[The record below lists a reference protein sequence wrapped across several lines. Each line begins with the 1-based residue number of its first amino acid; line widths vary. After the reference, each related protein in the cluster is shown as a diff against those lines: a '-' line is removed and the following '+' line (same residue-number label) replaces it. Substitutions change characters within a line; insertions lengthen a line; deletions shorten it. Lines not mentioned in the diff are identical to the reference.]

1 MAKIQAQMSTE
12 IALDLVKASESIKSM
27 TNLVNTSTNA
37 WKAQESQLKM
47 TGDYLGATKAKYEGL
62 GSSIQAQQAKIE
74 ALKQKQSEL
83 KGDTQQTA
91 EQYLKF
97 QQQIDQATTKL
108 SSLEVQQN
116 KAKQSMSYYQ
126 SGLADLQK
134 GYRQQNDLSESYVK
148 RLQAEG
154 RENEALQAKLNG
166 SKTAVNNLNKQ
177 YEAQVKMLKEVAQ
190 SGDGDAYAKQ
200 KQRINET
207 ASAIAHAKR
216 EQIELSNELRKSN
229 PTFFDKLKTGI
240 HETNSKIDELGRNV
254 NRSNSVLGTFREK
267 LSFGA
272 IAGMASSAIQSIS
285 SSVMGLSG
293 EVLATSDSLEKFEST
308 MNFADKSK
316 KETEEASKYFK
327 TYADKTVYELQDVA
341 NTGAQL
347 ASNGIEKYKEITIAS
362 GNLNAVAGGNKE
374 TFKSLGMVLTQTAGA
389 GKLTTENW
397 NQLADAIPGA
407 SGKLQETLSKNGA
420 FVGNFR
426 EAMENGEISSEEF
439 LTAIEQL
446 GNNKGAEKAAKSTKT
461 FEGAFGSLKSTVV
474 NGLNDMVGVVGKENI
489 TKSITGFGDTVKNVF
504 DYLKDHKKELS
515 SIGKSVFEISKI
527 FGMAVWDTAK
537 GIIVGISDSINA
549 MNGHSKKS
557 KDPLKNIASALKEVS
572 KHKDAIKT
580 VGKVLVAYFASKAVL
595 NTSKS
600 LFGTITGGISDVK
613 KAGSGVNGA
622 LNWVM
627 GVRGEDAVNNKL
639 GGIKKIGRGTKS
651 AFKWTAS
658 VATKTAKLALTGLL
672 NTAKFVGN
680 GIKLAFN
687 FAKANPMILIATAVI
702 GVSIALY
709 ELYKHNKKFKG
720 FVDGLVKSVKDF
732 SKGVVEKFK
741 VGFKAVVKAGKAT
754 IDFFK
759 KDWKEILLFLINP
772 VAGGF
777 ALIYKHNKK
786 FKDFVDG
793 IWKTAQNFG
802 KTFWKGLTGFFGNI
816 GDKIDAGYDKVTD
829 FIGKIKSK
837 TTDMWSH
844 IKNGFKSMWDGMKTL
859 AGNGINAIIKIPN
872 AGISGINNL
881 IADFGGSKNA
891 IGKIPEVK
899 FAAGTGMF
907 SNVRRAITQPT
918 LAMLNDGHDSPE
930 TGHQEAVI
938 MPNGE
943 MVLPQGRNSRMVLPA
958 GAEVLNATEL
968 KMLMSMQAIP
978 FANGTG
984 FWSKLW
990 DSTTSIAGNAWDG
1003 IKDTAKKFT
1012 EMLGFIGG
1020 AIKDPA
1026 GTLAKKFNPNANKL
1040 DGVFNPLGNA
1050 LFKTPK
1056 TQAKGWWSELWNMA
1070 QSATDEGGGSMSAVG
1085 DDYPAKW
1092 KAMGLDAMVDPW
1104 GYYIRECVSFVASRL
1119 HNSGVKA
1126 SLFSGLGNGYQWVNA
1141 RVPHMSK
1148 PKVGSVAVYGPGS
1161 QFPNHVAMV
1170 TSVKGDRYSGEEYN
1184 QLVGGSPDGR
1194 YHTYSNRLASQ
1205 ATTFLDFGL
1214 SGGSGSDDKPLKDK
1228 NSPLQKLIKKQVGG
1242 MFDWIQKFLAPED
1255 DGDPA
1260 GGGGATGVER
1270 WRSSV
1275 IKALKKNGFDATDS
1289 QVNAWL
1295 KVIKR
1300 ESNGDPK
1307 AINNWD
1313 SNARAGHP
1321 SQGLVQTI
1329 DTTFNAHKFPGH
1341 NNMLNGYDSLL
1352 AGIHYAAWRYGRGQY
1367 MFDRVSGPLGYA
1379 NGGLVS
1385 KNGIYELA
1393 EGNMPEYIIPTD
1405 MAKRG
1410 RAWSL
1415 LAEVVGKFAGEA
1427 PKPQNNNSDS
1437 QALAKLEAK
1446 FDAVVGLLT
1455 QLVANGQQPIEVN
1468 NILDGQS
1475 FANGLVP
1482 YMNKA
1487 QNQFEI
1493 RQGHLRGGLI

>member
-1 MAKIQAQMSTE
+1 MAKVQAQMSTE

-190 SGDGDAYAKQ
+190 SGDGDAYVKQ

-207 ASAIAHAKR
+207 ATALAHAKTEANQFEKEVNQMNHVPSLFEKMKNGVKKFGDE
-216 EQIELSNELRKSN
+216 EQKSSKS
-229 PTFFDKLKTGI
+229 TEFLKSFVAGNLIANGI
-240 HETNSKIDELGRNV
+240 STITSKITESAKAGYEGALAAEKATEKWKNLGFAQKDIDKFGGAIKDLKYNTNLSGQAANEMITKFYGV
-254 NRSNSVLGTFREK
+254 THSVDASIKLAKGVGSISDQLK
-267 LSFGA
+267 LSSEQADGFSKGLA
-272 IAGMASSAIQSIS
+272 KIEASGKVTSGSLARLEKQAPGLTTAMQQASGMSQQAFDDLLKSGEMTSDQFNDILNKSSESYDKNAKAYSNTAEGSKKKLSLIWEDTRKALMKPLVSIS
-285 SSVMGLSG
+285 SSGFNELSKVMQSPQIQKGIEGIGKGIAWVAEGATSLMKYIADHQKDLGSIVGSIISIGTEFGKGVWSVAKDTIKLIADSFNMLSG
-293 EVLATSDSLEKFEST
+293 
-308 MNFADKSK
+308 
-316 KETEEASKYFK
+316 
-327 TYADKTVYELQDVA
+327 
-341 NTGAQL
+341 
-347 ASNGIEKYKEITIAS
+347 
-362 GNLNAVAGGNKE
+362 
-374 TFKSLGMVLTQTAGA
+374 
-389 GKLTTENW
+389 
-397 NQLADAIPGA
+397 
-407 SGKLQETLSKNGA
+407 
-420 FVGNFR
+420 
-426 EAMENGEISSEEF
+426 
-439 LTAIEQL
+439 
-446 GNNKGAEKAAKSTKT
+446 
-461 FEGAFGSLKSTVV
+461 
-474 NGLNDMVGVVGKENI
+474 
-489 TKSITGFGDTVKNVF
+489 
-504 DYLKDHKKELS
+504 
-515 SIGKSVFEISKI
+515 
-527 FGMAVWDTAK
+527 
-537 GIIVGISDSINA
+537 DSIKA
-549 MNGHSKKS
+549 
-557 KDPLKNIASALKEVS
+557 KDPLHTVSGALKSIAS
-572 KHKDAIKT
+572 HKKAIQAIGIT
-580 VGKVLVAYFASKAVL
+580 FASY
-595 NTSKS
+595 
-600 LFGTITGGISDVK
+600 FI
-613 KAGSGVNGA
+613 
-622 LNWVM
+622 
-627 GVRGEDAVNNKL
+627 
-639 GGIKKIGRGTKS
+639 
-651 AFKWTAS
+651 
-658 VATKTAKLALTGLL
+658 ATK
-672 NTAKFVGN
+672 VIN
-680 GIKLAFN
+680 GIKTFTTTMKGIPLAFN
-687 FAKANPMILIATAVI
+687 AIKVAVASNPLGIFLVAVTTV
-702 GVSIALY
+702 GVALY

-816 GDKIDAGYDKVTD
+816 GHKIDAGYDKVTN

-837 TTDMWSH
+837 TTDMWKH
-844 IKNGFKSMWDGMKTL
+844 IKNGFKSMWDGMKQL
-859 AGNGINAIIKIPN
+859 AGTGINAVIKIPN

-891 IGKIPEVK
+891 ISKIPEVK
-899 FAAGTGMF
+899 FATGTGMF

-943 MVLPQGRNSRMVLPA
+943 MVLPRGRNYRMVLPA

-968 KMLMSMQAIP
+968 KTLMSMQAMP
-978 FANGTG
+978 FASGTG

-1003 IKDTAKKFT
+1003 VKDTAKKFT
-1012 EMLGFIGG
+1012 EMLSFIGG
-1020 AIKDPA
+1020 VIKDPA
-1026 GTLAKKFNPNANKL
+1026 GTLTKKFNPNANKL
-1040 DGVFNPLGNA
+1040 DGAFNPLGNA

-1056 TQAKGWWSELWNMA
+1056 IQAKGWWSELWNMA
-1070 QSATDEGGGSMSAVG
+1070 NEASNAGGGAMGAVG
-1085 DDYPAKW
+1085 DDYPTKW
-1092 KAMGLDAMVDPW
+1092 KAMGKDAIADPW
-1104 GYYIRECVSFVASRL
+1104 GYFIRECVSFVANRL
-1119 HNSGVKA
+1119 NNSGVNP
-1126 SLFSGLGNGYQWVNA
+1126 SLFSGLGNGNQWVSA

-1148 PKVGSVAVYGPGS
+1148 PKTGSVAVYGPGS
-1161 QFPNHVAMV
+1161 EFGNHVAMV
-1170 TSVKGDRYSGEEYN
+1170 TGVNGDKYSGEEYN
-1184 QLVGGSPDGR
+1184 WSGDGL
-1194 YHTYSNRLASQ
+1194 YHTYANRLASR

-1214 SGGSGSDDKPLKDK
+1214 RGKTE
-1228 NSPLQKLIKKQVGG
+1228 NSEGVKANTGLQKLIKKQVGG
-1242 MFDWIQKFLAPED
+1242 MFDWITKFLAPETD
-1255 DGDPA
+1255 ADPS

-1289 QVNAWL
+1289 QVSAWMR
-1295 KVIKR
+1295 VIQR
-1300 ESNGDPK
+1300 ESNGDPH
-1307 AINNWD
+1307 AQNNWD
-1313 SNARAGHP
+1313 SNAMAGIP
-1321 SQGLVQTI
+1321 SKGLVQTI
-1329 DTTFNAHKFPGH
+1329 EPTFNAYKHKGH
-1341 NNMLNGYDSLL
+1341 DNIFNGYDNLL
-1352 AGIHYAAWRYGRGQY
+1352 AGIAYMKARYGSDASA
-1367 MFDRVSGPLGYA
+1367 FARVSGPMGYA

-1455 QLVANGQQPIEVN
+1455 QLVANGQQPVEIH
-1468 NILDGQS
+1468 NIIDG
-1475 FANGLVP
+1475 NGLSNGLAP
-1482 YMNKA
+1482 FMSKA
-1487 QNQFEI
+1487 LNRHDSRNQIIIGGANI
-1493 RQGHLRGGLI
+1493 R

>member
-1 MAKIQAQMSTE
+1 MAKVQAQMSTE

-190 SGDGDAYAKQ
+190 SGDGDAYVKQ
-200 KQRINET
+200 KIRINET
-207 ASAIAHAKR
+207 ASAIAHAKT
-216 EQIELSNELRKSN
+216 EQKELASELRKSN

-240 HETNSKIDELGRNV
+240 HETNSKIDELGINV
-254 NRSNSVLGTFREK
+254 NRSNSVLGSFREK

-347 ASNGIEKYKEITIAS
+347 ASNGIENYKEITIAS

-426 EAMENGEISSEEF
+426 EAMENGEITSEEF

-595 NTSKS
+595 NTSKT

-741 VGFKAVVKAGKAT
+741 DGFKAVVKAGKAT

-759 KDWKEILLFLINP
+759 KNWKEILLFLINP

-816 GDKIDAGYDKVTD
+816 GKKLDSGYDKVTD

-837 TTDMWSH
+837 TTDMWNH
-844 IKNGFKSMWDGMKTL
+844 IKNGFKAMWDGMKQL
-859 AGNGINAIIKIPN
+859 AGNGINAVIKIPN

-899 FAAGTGMF
+899 FATGTGMF

-943 MVLPQGRNSRMVLPA
+943 MVLPQGRNKRMVLPA

-978 FANGTG
+978 FASGTG

-1040 DGVFNPLGNA
+1040 DGAFNPLGNA

-1070 QSATDEGGGSMSAVG
+1070 NEASNAGGGVMGAVG

-1092 KAMGLDAMVDPW
+1092 KSMGKDAIADPW
-1104 GYYIRECVSFVASRL
+1104 GYYIRECVSFVANRLNNSRV
-1119 HNSGVKA
+1119 NP
-1126 SLFSGLGNGYQWVNA
+1126 SLFSGLGNGNQWVSA

-1148 PKVGSVAVYGPGS
+1148 PKIGSVAVYGPGS
-1161 QFPNHVAMV
+1161 EFGNHVAMV
-1170 TSVKGDRYSGEEYN
+1170 TGVNGDKYSGEEYN
-1184 QLVGGSPDGR
+1184 WSGDGL
-1194 YHTYSNRLASQ
+1194 YHTYANRLASR
-1205 ATTFLDFGL
+1205 ASTFLDFGL
-1214 SGGSGSDDKPLKDK
+1214 RGKTEDSEGVKANTG
-1228 NSPLQKLIKKQVGG
+1228 LQKLIKKQVGG
-1242 MFDWIQKFLAPED
+1242 MFDWITKFLAPETD
-1255 DGDPA
+1255 ADPS

-1289 QVNAWL
+1289 QVSAWMR
-1295 KVIKR
+1295 VIQR
-1300 ESNGDPK
+1300 ESNGNPK
-1307 AINNWD
+1307 AVNNWD
-1313 SNARAGHP
+1313 SNAMAGIP
-1321 SQGLVQTI
+1321 SKGLVQTI
-1329 DTTFNAHKFPGH
+1329 EPTFNAYKHKGH
-1341 NNMLNGYDSLL
+1341 DNIFNGYDNLL
-1352 AGIHYAAWRYGRGQY
+1352 AGIAYMKARYGSDASA
-1367 MFDRVSGPLGYA
+1367 FARVSGPMGYA

>member
-1 MAKIQAQMSTE
+1 MAKVQAQMSTE

-37 WKAQESQLKM
+37 WRAQESQLKM

-108 SSLEVQQN
+108 SSLEAQQT

-190 SGDGDAYAKQ
+190 SGDGDAYVKQ

-207 ASAIAHAKR
+207 ATALAHAKT
-216 EQIELSNELRKSN
+216 EANQFEKEVNQMNHVPSLFEKMKNGVKKFGDEAQKSSKS
-229 PTFFDKLKTGI
+229 TEFLKSFVAGNLIANGI
-240 HETNSKIDELGRNV
+240 STITSKITESAKAGYEGALAAEKATEKWKNLGFAQKDIDKFGGAIKDLKYNTNLSGQAANEMITKFYGV
-254 NRSNSVLGTFREK
+254 THSVDASIKLAKGVGSISDQLK
-267 LSFGA
+267 LSSEQADGFSKGLA
-272 IAGMASSAIQSIS
+272 KIEASGKVTSGSLARLEKQAPGLTTAMQQASGMSQQAFDDLLKSGEMTSDQFNDILNKSSESYDKNAKAYSNTAEGSKKKLSLIWEDTRKALMKPLVSIS
-285 SSVMGLSG
+285 SSGFNELSKVMQSSQMQKGIEGIGKGIAWVAEGATSLMKYIADHQKDLGSIVGSIISIGTEFGKGVWSVAKDTIKLIADSFNMLSG
-293 EVLATSDSLEKFEST
+293 D
-308 MNFADKSK
+308 SK
-316 KETEEASKYFK
+316 KA
-327 TYADKTVYELQDVA
+327 
-341 NTGAQL
+341 
-347 ASNGIEKYKEITIAS
+347 
-362 GNLNAVAGGNKE
+362 
-374 TFKSLGMVLTQTAGA
+374 
-389 GKLTTENW
+389 
-397 NQLADAIPGA
+397 
-407 SGKLQETLSKNGA
+407 
-420 FVGNFR
+420 
-426 EAMENGEISSEEF
+426 
-439 LTAIEQL
+439 
-446 GNNKGAEKAAKSTKT
+446 
-461 FEGAFGSLKSTVV
+461 
-474 NGLNDMVGVVGKENI
+474 
-489 TKSITGFGDTVKNVF
+489 
-504 DYLKDHKKELS
+504 
-515 SIGKSVFEISKI
+515 
-527 FGMAVWDTAK
+527 
-537 GIIVGISDSINA
+537 
-549 MNGHSKKS
+549 
-557 KDPLKNIASALKEVS
+557 KDPLHTVSGALKSIAS
-572 KHKDAIKT
+572 HKKAIQAIGIT
-580 VGKVLVAYFASKAVL
+580 FASY
-595 NTSKS
+595 
-600 LFGTITGGISDVK
+600 FI
-613 KAGSGVNGA
+613 
-622 LNWVM
+622 
-627 GVRGEDAVNNKL
+627 
-639 GGIKKIGRGTKS
+639 
-651 AFKWTAS
+651 
-658 VATKTAKLALTGLL
+658 ATK
-672 NTAKFVGN
+672 VIN
-680 GIKLAFN
+680 GIKTFTTTMKGIPLAFN
-687 FAKANPMILIATAVI
+687 AIKVAVASNPLGIFLVAVTTV
-702 GVSIALY
+702 GVALY

-816 GDKIDAGYDKVTD
+816 GKKLDSGYNKVSD
-829 FIGKIKSK
+829 FAGKIKSK
-837 TTDMWSH
+837 ATEMWDH
-844 IKNGFKSMWDGMKTL
+844 VKNGFKDMWNGMKTL
-859 AGNGINAIIKIPN
+859 AGNGINAVIKIPN

-899 FAAGTGMF
+899 FATGTGMF

-943 MVLPQGRNSRMVLPA
+943 MVLPRGRNSRMVLPA

-968 KMLMSMQAIP
+968 KTLMSMQAMP
-978 FANGTG
+978 FASGTG
-984 FWSKLW
+984 LWSKLW

-1012 EMLGFIGG
+1012 EMLSFIGG
-1020 AIKDPA
+1020 VIKDPA
-1026 GTLAKKFNPNANKL
+1026 GTLTKKFNPNANKL
-1040 DGVFNPLGNA
+1040 DGAFNPLGNA

-1070 QSATDEGGGSMSAVG
+1070 NEASNAGGGVMGAVG

-1092 KAMGLDAMVDPW
+1092 KSIGKDAIADPW
-1104 GYYIRECVSFVASRL
+1104 GYFIRECVSFVANRL
-1119 HNSGVKA
+1119 NNSGVNP
-1126 SLFSGLGNGYQWVNA
+1126 SLFSGLGNGNQWVSA

-1148 PKVGSVAVYGPGS
+1148 PKTGSVAVYGPGS
-1161 QFPNHVAMV
+1161 EFGNHVAMV
-1170 TSVKGDRYSGEEYN
+1170 TGVNGDKYSGEEYN
-1184 QLVGGSPDGR
+1184 WSGDGL
-1194 YHTYSNRLASQ
+1194 YHTYANRLASR

-1214 SGGSGSDDKPLKDK
+1214 RGKTE
-1228 NSPLQKLIKKQVGG
+1228 NSEGVKANTGLQKLIKKQVGG
-1242 MFDWIQKFLAPED
+1242 MFDWITKFLAPETD
-1255 DGDPA
+1255 ADPS

-1275 IKALKKNGFDATDS
+1275 IKALKKYGFDATDS
-1289 QVNAWL
+1289 QVSAWMR
-1295 KVIKR
+1295 VIQR
-1300 ESNGDPK
+1300 ESNGNPK
-1307 AINNWD
+1307 AVNNWD
-1313 SNARAGHP
+1313 SNAMAGIP
-1321 SQGLVQTI
+1321 SEGLVQTI
-1329 DTTFNAHKFPGH
+1329 EPTFNAYKHKGH
-1341 NNMLNGYDSLL
+1341 DNIFNGYDNLL
-1352 AGIHYAAWRYGRGQY
+1352 AGIAYAASRYGRGQY

-1385 KNGIYELA
+1385 KNGLYELA

-1405 MAKRG
+1405 SAKRS
-1410 RAWSL
+1410 RAWTL

-1427 PKPQNNNSDS
+1427 PKPQNGNTDN
-1437 QALAKLEAK
+1437 QAISKLEAK

-1455 QLVANGQQPIEVN
+1455 QLVANGQQPVEIH
-1468 NILDGQS
+1468 NIIDG
-1475 FANGLVP
+1475 NGLSNGLAP
-1482 YMNKA
+1482 FMSKA
-1487 QNQFEI
+1487 LNRHDSRNQIIIGGANI
-1493 RQGHLRGGLI
+1493 R

>member
-1 MAKIQAQMSTE
+1 MAKVQAQMSTE

-108 SSLEVQQN
+108 SSLEIQQN

-190 SGDGDAYAKQ
+190 SGDGDAYVKQ

-207 ASAIAHAKR
+207 ATALAHAKT
-216 EQIELSNELRKSN
+216 EANQFEKEVNQMNHVPSLFEKMKNGVKKFGDEAQKSSKS
-229 PTFFDKLKTGI
+229 TEFLKSFVAGNLIANGI
-240 HETNSKIDELGRNV
+240 STITSKITESAKAGYEGALAAEKATEKWKNLGFAQKDIDKFGGAIKDLKYNTNLSGQAANEMITKFYGV
-254 NRSNSVLGTFREK
+254 THSVDASIKLAKGVGSISDQLK
-267 LSFGA
+267 LSSEQADGFSKGLA
-272 IAGMASSAIQSIS
+272 KIEASGKVTSGSLARLEKQAPGLTTAMQQASGMSQQAFDDLLKSGEMTSDQFNDILNKSSESYDKNAKAYSNTAEGSKKKLSLIWEDTRKALMKPLVSIS
-285 SSVMGLSG
+285 SSGFNELSKVMQSSQMQKGIEGIGKGIAWVAEGATSLMKYIADHQKDLGSIVGSIISIGTEFGKGVWSVAKDTIKLIADSFNMLSG
-293 EVLATSDSLEKFEST
+293 D
-308 MNFADKSK
+308 SK
-316 KETEEASKYFK
+316 KA
-327 TYADKTVYELQDVA
+327 
-341 NTGAQL
+341 
-347 ASNGIEKYKEITIAS
+347 
-362 GNLNAVAGGNKE
+362 
-374 TFKSLGMVLTQTAGA
+374 
-389 GKLTTENW
+389 
-397 NQLADAIPGA
+397 
-407 SGKLQETLSKNGA
+407 
-420 FVGNFR
+420 
-426 EAMENGEISSEEF
+426 
-439 LTAIEQL
+439 
-446 GNNKGAEKAAKSTKT
+446 
-461 FEGAFGSLKSTVV
+461 
-474 NGLNDMVGVVGKENI
+474 
-489 TKSITGFGDTVKNVF
+489 
-504 DYLKDHKKELS
+504 
-515 SIGKSVFEISKI
+515 
-527 FGMAVWDTAK
+527 
-537 GIIVGISDSINA
+537 
-549 MNGHSKKS
+549 
-557 KDPLKNIASALKEVS
+557 KDPLHTVSGALKSIAS
-572 KHKDAIKT
+572 HKKAIQAIGIT
-580 VGKVLVAYFASKAVL
+580 FASY
-595 NTSKS
+595 
-600 LFGTITGGISDVK
+600 FI
-613 KAGSGVNGA
+613 
-622 LNWVM
+622 
-627 GVRGEDAVNNKL
+627 
-639 GGIKKIGRGTKS
+639 
-651 AFKWTAS
+651 
-658 VATKTAKLALTGLL
+658 ATK
-672 NTAKFVGN
+672 VIN
-680 GIKLAFN
+680 GIKTFTTTMKGIPLAFN
-687 FAKANPMILIATAVI
+687 AIKVAVASNPLGIFLVAVTTV
-702 GVSIALY
+702 GVALY

-741 VGFKAVVKAGKAT
+741 DGFKAVVKAGKAT

-816 GDKIDAGYDKVTD
+816 GKKLDSGYNKVSD
-829 FIGKIKSK
+829 FAGKIKSK
-837 TTDMWSH
+837 ATDMWNH

-859 AGNGINAIIKIPN
+859 AGNGINAVIKIPN

-899 FAAGTGMF
+899 FATGTGMF
-907 SNVRRAITQPT
+907 SNMRRAITQPT

-968 KMLMSMQAIP
+968 KMLMSMQAMP
-978 FANGTG
+978 FASGTG

-1070 QSATDEGGGSMSAVG
+1070 NEASNAGGGVMGAVG

-1092 KAMGLDAMVDPW
+1092 KGMGKDAIADPW
-1104 GYYIRECVSFVASRL
+1104 GYFIRECVSFVANRL
-1119 HNSGVKA
+1119 NNSGVNP
-1126 SLFSGLGNGYQWVNA
+1126 SLFSGLGNGNQWVSA

-1148 PKVGSVAVYGPGS
+1148 PKIGSVAVYGPGS
-1161 QFPNHVAMV
+1161 EFGNHVAMV
-1170 TSVKGDRYSGEEYN
+1170 TGVNGDKYSGEEYN
-1184 QLVGGSPDGR
+1184 WSGDGL
-1194 YHTYSNRLASQ
+1194 YHTYANRLASR

-1214 SGGSGSDDKPLKDK
+1214 RGKTE
-1228 NSPLQKLIKKQVGG
+1228 NSEGVKANTGLQKLIKKQVGG
-1242 MFDWIQKFLAPED
+1242 MFDWITKFLAPETD
-1255 DGDPA
+1255 ADPS

-1289 QVNAWL
+1289 QVSAWMR
-1295 KVIKR
+1295 VIQR
-1300 ESNGDPK
+1300 ESNGNPK
-1307 AINNWD
+1307 AVNNWD
-1313 SNARAGHP
+1313 SNAMAGIP
-1321 SQGLVQTI
+1321 SKGLVQTI
-1329 DTTFNAHKFPGH
+1329 EPTFNAYKHKGH
-1341 NNMLNGYDSLL
+1341 DNIFNGYDNLL
-1352 AGIHYAAWRYGRGQY
+1352 AGIAYMKARYGSDASA
-1367 MFDRVSGPLGYA
+1367 FARVSGPMGYA

>member
-1 MAKIQAQMSTE
+1 MAKVQAQMSTE

-190 SGDGDAYAKQ
+190 SGDGDAYVKQ

-207 ASAIAHAKR
+207 ATALAHAKT
-216 EQIELSNELRKSN
+216 EANQFEKEVNQMNHVPSLFEKMKNGVKKFGDEAQKSSKS
-229 PTFFDKLKTGI
+229 TEFLKSFVAGNLIANGI
-240 HETNSKIDELGRNV
+240 STITSKITESAKAGYEGALAAEKATEKWKNLGFAQKDIDKFGGAIKDLKYNTNLSGQAANEMITKFYGV
-254 NRSNSVLGTFREK
+254 THSVDASIKLAKGVGSISDQLK
-267 LSFGA
+267 LSSEQADGFSKGLA
-272 IAGMASSAIQSIS
+272 KIEASGKVTSGSLARLEKQAPGLTTAMQQASGMSQQAFDDLLKSGEMTSDQFNDILNKSSESYDKNAKAYSNTAEGSKKKLSLIWEDTRKALMKPLVSIS
-285 SSVMGLSG
+285 SSGFNELSKVMQSPQMQKGIEGIGKGIAWVAEGATSLMKYIADHQKDLGSIVGSIISIGTEFGKGVWSVAKDTIKLIADSFNMLSG
-293 EVLATSDSLEKFEST
+293 D
-308 MNFADKSK
+308 SK
-316 KETEEASKYFK
+316 KA
-327 TYADKTVYELQDVA
+327 
-341 NTGAQL
+341 
-347 ASNGIEKYKEITIAS
+347 
-362 GNLNAVAGGNKE
+362 
-374 TFKSLGMVLTQTAGA
+374 
-389 GKLTTENW
+389 
-397 NQLADAIPGA
+397 
-407 SGKLQETLSKNGA
+407 
-420 FVGNFR
+420 
-426 EAMENGEISSEEF
+426 
-439 LTAIEQL
+439 
-446 GNNKGAEKAAKSTKT
+446 
-461 FEGAFGSLKSTVV
+461 
-474 NGLNDMVGVVGKENI
+474 
-489 TKSITGFGDTVKNVF
+489 
-504 DYLKDHKKELS
+504 
-515 SIGKSVFEISKI
+515 
-527 FGMAVWDTAK
+527 
-537 GIIVGISDSINA
+537 
-549 MNGHSKKS
+549 
-557 KDPLKNIASALKEVS
+557 KDPLHTVSGALKSIAS
-572 KHKDAIKT
+572 HKKAIQAIGIT
-580 VGKVLVAYFASKAVL
+580 FASY
-595 NTSKS
+595 
-600 LFGTITGGISDVK
+600 FI
-613 KAGSGVNGA
+613 
-622 LNWVM
+622 
-627 GVRGEDAVNNKL
+627 
-639 GGIKKIGRGTKS
+639 
-651 AFKWTAS
+651 
-658 VATKTAKLALTGLL
+658 ATK
-672 NTAKFVGN
+672 VIN
-680 GIKLAFN
+680 GIKTFTTTMKGIPLAFN
-687 FAKANPMILIATAVI
+687 AIKVAVASNPLGIFLVAVTTV
-702 GVSIALY
+702 GVALY
-709 ELYKHNKKFKG
+709 ELYKHNKKFKK

-816 GDKIDAGYDKVTD
+816 GDKIDAGYDKVTN

-837 TTDMWSH
+837 TTDMWNH
-844 IKNGFKSMWDGMKTL
+844 IKNGFKSMWDGMKQL
-859 AGNGINAIIKIPN
+859 AGDGINAVIRIPN

-881 IADFGGSKNA
+881 IHDFGGSKNA
-891 IGKIPEVK
+891 ISKIPEVK
-899 FAAGTGMF
+899 FATGTGMF

-943 MVLPQGRNSRMVLPA
+943 MVLPRGRNSRMVLPA

-968 KMLMSMQAIP
+968 KTLMSMQAMP
-978 FANGTG
+978 FASGTG

-1012 EMLGFIGG
+1012 EMLSFIGG
-1020 AIKDPA
+1020 VIKDPA

-1040 DGVFNPLGNA
+1040 DGAFNPLGNA

-1070 QSATDEGGGSMSAVG
+1070 NEASNAGGGVMGAVG

-1092 KAMGLDAMVDPW
+1092 KSMGKDSIADPW
-1104 GYYIRECVSFVASRL
+1104 GYFIRECVSFVANRL
-1119 HNSGVKA
+1119 NNSGVNP
-1126 SLFSGLGNGYQWVNA
+1126 SLFSGLGNGNQWVSA

-1148 PKVGSVAVYGPGS
+1148 PKTGSVAVYGSGS
-1161 QFPNHVAMV
+1161 EFGNHVAMV
-1170 TSVKGDRYSGEEYN
+1170 TGVNGDKYSGEEYN
-1184 QLVGGSPDGR
+1184 WSGDGL
-1194 YHTYSNRLASQ
+1194 YHTYANRLASR

-1214 SGGSGSDDKPLKDK
+1214 RGKTE
-1228 NSPLQKLIKKQVGG
+1228 NSEGVKTNTGLQKLIKKQVGG
-1242 MFDWIQKFLAPED
+1242 MFDWITKFLAPETD
-1255 DGDPA
+1255 ADPS

-1289 QVNAWL
+1289 QVSAWMR
-1295 KVIKR
+1295 VIQR
-1300 ESNGDPK
+1300 ESNGNPK
-1307 AINNWD
+1307 AVNNWD
-1313 SNARAGHP
+1313 SNAMAGIP
-1321 SQGLVQTI
+1321 SKGLVQTI
-1329 DTTFNAHKFPGH
+1329 EPTFNAYKHKGH
-1341 NNMLNGYDSLL
+1341 DNIFNGYDNLL
-1352 AGIHYAAWRYGRGQY
+1352 AGIAYMKARYGSDASA
-1367 MFDRVSGPLGYA
+1367 FARVSGPMGYA

-1410 RAWSL
+1410 RAWTL

-1427 PKPQNNNSDS
+1427 PEPQISNTVN
-1437 QALAKLEAK
+1437 QAISKLEAK

-1455 QLVANGQQPIEVN
+1455 QLVANGQQPVEIH
-1468 NILDGQS
+1468 NIIDG
-1475 FANGLVP
+1475 NGLSNGLAP
-1482 YMNKA
+1482 FMSKA
-1487 QNQFEI
+1487 LNRHDSRNQIIIGGANI
-1493 RQGHLRGGLI
+1493 R